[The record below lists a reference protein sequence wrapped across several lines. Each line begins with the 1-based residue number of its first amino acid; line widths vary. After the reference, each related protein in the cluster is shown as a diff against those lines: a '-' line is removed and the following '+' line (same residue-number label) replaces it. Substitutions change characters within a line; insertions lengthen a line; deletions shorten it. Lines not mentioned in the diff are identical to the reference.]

1 MSSMKEREILKPV
14 EKKEVYHVLKDLT
27 VEVEVMQNPYNFR
40 LEQLFQMAARINK
53 NRSFLFVSRVLGKHL
68 AVNPKIPLLAGSL
81 LAVRY
86 LEVVHG
92 ERDPRAEKIANAI
105 QTHEGLDEIW
115 NSLQNDPIPLPTA
128 ATFIGF
134 AETATAL
141 GHAVFSTF
149 RNNAKYIHT
158 TREQIDR
165 LTSIINFEE
174 EHSHATSHRVYAL
187 DSEFFQDDSEVVLVD
202 DEVTTG
208 KTAINIIRKIKEE
221 YPLKN
226 KFTVVSI
233 LDWRTEEYRERYRQ
247 LEEEL
252 DVKIH
257 NVSLI
262 DGVVSI
268 EGKPSIEENE
278 VQMENTFHPEVN
290 YLSVAHLLPAETL
303 QQSSST
309 SIGGIATKAGYLK
322 ATGRFGLSIEKE
334 KEFSNQ
340 IQAVADFVKANRKG
354 NKTLV
359 IGTGEFMY
367 LPMHIASR
375 MGEGVYFHS
384 TTRSPIYHSNSNDYT
399 IKQKFE
405 FDSPENQGVTNY
417 LYNIEVNQYDEV
429 FIIFERMSSLNATS
443 PLMTALSKSK
453 IPTIHLVNMTEI
465 IE

>member
-1 MSSMKEREILKPV
+1 MKEREILKPV
-14 EKKEVYHVLKDLT
+14 EKREVYHVLEDLT

-92 ERDPRAEKIANAI
+92 ERDPRAKKIANAI

-115 NSLQNDPIPLPTA
+115 NSLQKDPIPLPTA

-149 RNNAKYIHT
+149 SNNAKYIHT

-187 DSEFFQDDSEVVLVD
+187 DSEFFQDESEVVLVD

-208 KTAINIIRKIKEE
+208 KTAINIIRKIKEV

-252 DVKIH
+252 DIKIH
-257 NVSLI
+257 TVSLI

-268 EGKPSIEENE
+268 EGKPSIEGENE
-278 VQMENTFHPEVN
+278 VQIENTFLPEVN

-309 SIGGIATKAGYLK
+309 SVGGIATKAGYLK
-322 ATGRFGLSIEKE
+322 VTGRFGLSIEKE
-334 KEFSNQ
+334 KEFLNQ
-340 IQAVADFVKANRKG
+340 IQAVADFVKAHRNG

-384 TTRSPIYHSNSNDYT
+384 TTRSPIYHSNSNDYA

-453 IPTIHLVNMTEI
+453 IPTIHIVNMTEI

>member
-1 MSSMKEREILKPV
+1 MILKPV
-14 EKKEVYHVLKDLT
+14 ENKEVYHVLDDLT
-27 VEVEVMQNPYNFR
+27 VEVEVMLNPYNFH
-40 LEQLFQMAARINK
+40 LEQLFRMAARINK

-68 AVNPKIPLLAGSL
+68 AVNPKIPLLVGNL
-81 LAVRY
+81 LAMRY

-92 ERDPRAEKIANAI
+92 ESDPRAEKIAKAI
-105 QTHEGLDEIW
+105 QTNEGLEEVW
-115 NSLQNDPIPLPTA
+115 NSLQIQPIVLPKP

-149 RNNAKYIHT
+149 GNNAKYIHT
-158 TREQIDR
+158 TREQIDQ

-187 DSEFFQDDSEVVLVD
+187 DADFFQDDSEVVLVD

-226 KFTVVSI
+226 RFSVVSI
-233 LDWRTEEYRERYRQ
+233 LDWRTQAFRERYNR

-252 DVKIH
+252 NIKIH
-257 NVSLI
+257 AVSLI

-268 EGKPSIEENE
+268 NGTPCIEENE
-278 VQMENTFHPEVN
+278 LEIEDTFQAEVA
-290 YLSVAHLLPAETL
+290 YLPVSHLLPSAGF
-303 QQSSST
+303 QHSSST
-309 SIGGIATKAGYLK
+309 SVSGIPTKASYLK
-322 ATGRFGLSIEKE
+322 ATGRFGLEIEKE
-334 KEFSNQ
+334 KEFSTQ
-340 IQAVADFVKANRKG
+340 IQALADYVKEQRRG
-354 NKTLV
+354 EKTLV

-367 LPMHIASR
+367 LPMHIASQ

-384 TTRSPIYHSNSNDYT
+384 TTRSPIYHSNAKDYT
-399 IKQKFE
+399 IQQKLV
-405 FDSPENQGVTNY
+405 FDSPENQGITNY
-417 LYNIEVNQYDEV
+417 LYNIEQNQYDEV
-429 FIIFERMSSLNATS
+429 FILFERMSSLNATD
-443 PLMTALSKSK
+443 PLIKALSKVK
-453 IPTIHLVNMTEI
+453 IPYIHIVNLTEI